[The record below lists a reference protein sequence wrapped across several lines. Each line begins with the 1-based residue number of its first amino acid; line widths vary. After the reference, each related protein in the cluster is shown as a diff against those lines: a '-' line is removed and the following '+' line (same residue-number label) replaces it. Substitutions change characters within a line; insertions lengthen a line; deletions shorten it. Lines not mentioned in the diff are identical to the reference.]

1 MKLLFVASTL
11 IGVLSFTPPQVLTDT
26 RHRPPALCNSGDATN
41 DGGDEVHEVDI
52 AVVGAGIGGLCAG
65 AILNTLYDKKVGVYE
80 SHYLAGGCAHSFSRS
95 VKIGDDEQPT
105 TFTFDSGPTIVLG
118 CSKEPYNPLQQV
130 LRAVGVDD
138 QIEWLP
144 YDGWGMIEHPMQPK
158 EKRWKF
164 KVGPNH
170 FEDGPL
176 QVFASNPNA
185 LDEFNQLREITKP
198 LVTGAATIPAMAMR
212 PGQSALVPL
221 LRYLPSLISIIS
233 NGVEASTGPFAPYM
247 NGPIFTVKDPWL
259 RSWLNALAFSLSGL
273 PADRTSAGAMAY
285 VLFDMHREGAALDY
299 PRGGL
304 GEVVKALVNGVEQK
318 SIGSK
323 VHLSRHVESIDTNE
337 EGDRVIGLTVRKNGG
352 KKVIVKAKEGVVCN
366 VPMWSLRKLIKNR
379 NALRVLDGD
388 KATSSSS
395 SMKAKQSWMTSV
407 DTDPS
412 TGRGSVLR
420 PKPAED
426 TTIEKSLLEKCD
438 SAEMTGSFLHLH
450 LALNATGLDLQSLEP
465 HYTVMDRGLEGD
477 GKVIDGVKDDSSGEL
492 NMIAVS
498 NPCVLDNTLAPE
510 GFIIMHAYGAGNEP
524 FEIWKPPTASKGNA
538 SPNTA
543 GEGEIIGGERCSPST
558 YQALKDSRSKVL
570 WRAVESV
577 IPDARE
583 RTVLALIGS
592 PRTHERFLRR
602 PCGSYGAAFEDC
614 LKDGSTPISNL
625 VLSGDGVFPGIG
637 ECNSCSCFSVL
648 LLWNHMFN
656 RFLFLVL

>member
-1 MKLLFVASTL
+1 M
-11 IGVLSFTPPQVLTDT
+11 FT
-26 RHRPPALCNSGDATN
+26 
-41 DGGDEVHEVDI
+41 
-52 AVVGAGIGGLCAG
+52 
-65 AILNTLYDKKVGVYE
+65 
-80 SHYLAGGCAHSFSRS
+80 
-95 VKIGDDEQPT
+95 
-105 TFTFDSGPTIVLG
+105 
-118 CSKEPYNPLQQV
+118 
-130 LRAVGVDD
+130 
-138 QIEWLP
+138 
-144 YDGWGMIEHPMQPK
+144 
-158 EKRWKF
+158 
-164 KVGPNH
+164 
-170 FEDGPL
+170 
-176 QVFASNPNA
+176 SNLNA
-185 LDEFNQLREITKP
+185 LEEFNQLREITKP

-379 NALRVLDGD
+379 NALRVLGGD

-395 SMKAKQSWMTSV
+395 GMKAKQSWMTSV

-465 HYTVMDRGLEGD
+465 HYTVMDL
-477 GKVIDGVKDDSSGEL
+477 S
-492 NMIAVS
+492 
-498 NPCVLDNTLAPE
+498 
-510 GFIIMHAYGAGNEP
+510 
-524 FEIWKPPTASKGNA
+524 
-538 SPNTA
+538 
-543 GEGEIIGGERCSPST
+543 
-558 YQALKDSRSKVL
+558 
-570 WRAVESV
+570 
-577 IPDARE
+577 
-583 RTVLALIGS
+583 LI
-592 PRTHERFLRR
+592 H
-602 PCGSYGAAFEDC
+602 
-614 LKDGSTPISNL
+614 I
-625 VLSGDGVFPGIG
+625 
-637 ECNSCSCFSVL
+637 
-648 LLWNHMFN
+648 
-656 RFLFLVL
+656 